1 MTTLVSAVVGRR
13 AEWEPRAC
21 YLRGIEVNDLGDIW
35 GSDCECAGNCRD
47 HLKQMRGRRSLTLAT
62 VAEATGI
69 SKSTLSHLE
78 REGAAQ
84 AEL

>member
-1 MTTLVSAVVGRR
+1 
-13 AEWEPRAC
+13 
-21 YLRGIEVNDLGDIW
+21 
-35 GSDCECAGNCRD
+35 
-47 HLKQMRGRRSLTLAT
+47 MRGRRSLTLAT
-62 VAEATGI
+62 VAEATGT